1 MTLMWRHRNRP
12 GVPERDVELAGP
24 PLEDKTV
31 NYPPKGG
38 EGSDSAT
45 VSTPAKSW
53 TKEKIQDWAAE
64 EGVELTPGGTKE
76 QWLTQIEE
84 EWADDPKKPAETPS
98 GAGETP
104 PGAASDG
111 TTQETGDPTNAVNP
125 EGVQP
130 NGEGNA

>member
-31 NYPPKGG
+31 NYPPKSG

-64 EGVELTPGGTKE
+64 NGFELDPDGTKD
-76 QWLTQIEE
+76 QWLAAIAT
-84 EWADDPKKPAETPS
+84 KPAETPS

-111 TTQETGDPTNAVNP
+111 TAQETGDPTNAVNP